1 MNKKNTQ
8 GKFANNSNKFMP
20 SAEMLKSLNA
30 VDPSVGSTVTY
41 VFQTPR
47 IKFNKE
53 NPDGLSY
60 MHESRMVQALSSS
73 ALVTVG
79 ATSKKLRRNYVE
91 VCRMLEDI
99 REDIGAS
106 FFTIN

>member
-8 GKFANNSNKFMP
+8 GKFANNSNKFTP
-20 SAEMLKSLNA
+20 SQEQLNALNA

-47 IKFNKE
+47 TN
-53 NPDGLSY
+53 NRDGLDY
-60 MHESRMVQALSSS
+60 IHESRMVQALGPN

-79 ATSKKLRRNYVE
+79 ATGKKLRRNDVE

>member
-1 MNKKNTQ
+1 MNNKIIKGN
-8 GKFANNSNKFMP
+8 KANNSKFMP
-20 SAEMLKSLNA
+20 SLEMLKSLNA
-30 VDPSVGSTVTY
+30 IDPSVGSTVTY

-60 MHESRMVQALSSS
+60 MYESRMVQALSSS

-79 ATSKKLRRNYVE
+79 ATGKKLRRNDVE

-99 REDIGAS
+99 REDIGATS
-106 FFTIN
+106 FTIN